1 MHAHCMVR
9 YLEAVEVLAELD
21 RVAHEA
27 QTHRRQLF
35 RVAHVEPER
44 GANQRV
50 ATDKAL
56 RKEREADSEGERRK
70 GTQSSENK
78 CEGMTN
84 SASAKRE
91 EQNPNGRG
99 RKHAA

>member
-1 MHAHCMVR
+1 MEMINASKISFVEISVTQSTAFLGVYELSHCTQNAHCVLTHCTAR
-9 YLEAVEVLAELD
+9 YLEAVEVLAKLD
-21 RVAHEA
+21 RVAHQA

-56 RKEREADSEGERRK
+56 AGMEGGRR
-70 GTQSSENK
+70 
-78 CEGMTN
+78 
-84 SASAKRE
+84 R
-91 EQNPNGRG
+91 
-99 RKHAA
+99 